1 MTTPTPAVPAE
12 EPVVIEGAIEGA
24 IEVERPWREAW
35 RMFRQNTA
43 AVAGLAT
50 LSLIVL
56 VSVLGP
62 IVYPIDPFT
71 PTGPLLLPPGEQGFL
86 LGTDQQGRD
95 LVVGLLYGSQST
107 LMVGAAAAAITIT
120 IGILFGA
127 LAGFYRGWVEEVL
140 MRITEFFQVLPP
152 LLLAMVVVLLFSP
165 SIYSISIA
173 IGVVSWTSTARL
185 VRAEFLR
192 LRELDFVKA
201 ERAIGARDAR
211 IIWTIILPNAAPP
224 LIVSAAL
231 SVGVAILFEA
241 GLAFLQLSDPNVMS
255 WGYLISVNR
264 PQILEAWWPVTFP
277 GLAIFITV
285 LSVSLIGDGLNDA
298 FNPKLRQR

>member
-1 MTTPTPAVPAE
+1 
-12 EPVVIEGAIEGA
+12 
-24 IEVERPWREAW
+24 
-35 RMFRQNTA
+35 
-43 AVAGLAT
+43 
-50 LSLIVL
+50 
-56 VSVLGP
+56 
-62 IVYPIDPFT
+62 
-71 PTGPLLLPPGEQGFL
+71 
-86 LGTDQQGRD
+86 
-95 LVVGLLYGSQST
+95 
-107 LMVGAAAAAITIT
+107 MVGAAAAAITIT

-173 IGVVSWTSTARL
+173 IGVVSWPATARL

-201 ERAIGARDAR
+201 ERAIGARNAR
-211 IIWTIILPNAAPP
+211 IIWTVILPNAAPP

-231 SVGVAILFEA
+231 SVGIAILFEA

-298 FNPKLRQR
+298 FNPKLRER

>member
-12 EPVVIEGAIEGA
+12 EPVV

-50 LSLIVL
+50 LSAIVL

-62 IVYPIDPFT
+62 FVYPIDPFT

-107 LMVGAAAAAITIT
+107 LMVGAAAATITIT

-201 ERAIGARDAR
+201 ERAIGARNAR

-231 SVGVAILFEA
+231 SVGIAILFEA

>member
-1 MTTPTPAVPAE
+1 MMISDKPARPDKQV
-12 EPVVIEGAIEGA
+12 AIQ
-24 IEVERPWREAW
+24 VERPWLEAW
-35 RMFRQNTA
+35 NMFKKNRA
-43 AVAGLAT
+43 AVAGLII
-50 LSLIVL
+50 LSSIIMISL
-56 VSVLGP
+56 LGP
-62 IVYPIDPFT
+62 LAFPADPFAGA
-71 PTGPLLLPPGEQGFL
+71 GPLLSPPGERGFL

-95 LVVGLLYGSQST
+95 ILVGLLYGSQST

-120 IGILFGA
+120 IGILVGA
-127 LAGFYRGWVEEVL
+127 LAGYYRGWVEEVL
-140 MRITEFFQVLPP
+140 LRITEFFQVLPP

-165 SIYSISIA
+165 SIVTISLA
-173 IGVVSWTSTARL
+173 IGIVSWTSTARL

-192 LRELDFVKA
+192 IRELDFVKA
-201 ERAIGARDAR
+201 ERAIGSRNAR

>member
-1 MTTPTPAVPAE
+1 
-12 EPVVIEGAIEGA
+12 
-24 IEVERPWREAW
+24 
-35 RMFRQNTA
+35 
-43 AVAGLAT
+43 
-50 LSLIVL
+50 
-56 VSVLGP
+56 
-62 IVYPIDPFT
+62 
-71 PTGPLLLPPGEQGFL
+71 
-86 LGTDQQGRD
+86 
-95 LVVGLLYGSQST
+95 
-107 LMVGAAAAAITIT
+107 MVGAAAAAITIT

-201 ERAIGARDAR
+201 ERAIGARNAR

-264 PQILEAWWPVTFP
+264 PQISRP
-277 GLAIFITV
+277 GGRSPSRA
-285 LSVSLIGDGLNDA
+285 SPSSSPCCRSA
-298 FNPKLRQR
+298 

>member
-1 MTTPTPAVPAE
+1 MNTAPQAVPAE
-12 EPVVIEGAIEGA
+12 ETVV
-24 IEVERPWREAW
+24 IEVERPWQEAW
-35 RMFRQNTA
+35 RMYRRNKA
-43 AVAGLAT
+43 AVAGLVM

-56 VSVLGP
+56 ISVLGP
-62 IVYPIDPFT
+62 FVYPADPFAAA
-71 PTGPLLLPPGEQGFL
+71 GPLLLPPGEQGFL

-95 LVVGLLYGSQST
+95 MVVGLLYGSQAT

-120 IGILFGA
+120 IGILVGA
-127 LAGFYRGWVEEVL
+127 LAGFYRSWVEEAL
-140 MRITEFFQVLPP
+140 MRVTEFFQVLPP
-152 LLLAMVVVLLFSP
+152 LLLAMVVVLLYSP
-165 SIYSISIA
+165 SIFTISIA
-173 IGVVSWTSTARL
+173 IGVVSWPPTARL

-201 ERAIGARDAR
+201 ERAIGARNPR
-211 IIWTIILPNAAPP
+211 IIWTVILPNAAPP

-231 SVGVAILFEA
+231 SVGIAILFEA

-277 GLAIFITV
+277 GLAIFFTV

-298 FNPKLRQR
+298 FNPKLRER

>member
-1 MTTPTPAVPAE
+1 MTTPNESARPE
-12 EPVVIEGAIEGA
+12 EGAGLDEPFVIQ
-24 IEVERPWREAW
+24 VERPSREAW
-35 RMFRQNTA
+35 NMFKKNKA
-43 AVAGLAT
+43 AVAGLII
-50 LSLIVL
+50 LSSIILI
-56 VSVLGP
+56 SILGP
-62 IVYPIDPFT
+62 FIFPADPFAAV
-71 PTGPLLLPPGEQGFL
+71 GPLLSPPGEKGFL

-95 LVVGLLYGSQST
+95 ILVGLLYGSQST

-120 IGILFGA
+120 IGILVGA
-127 LAGFYRGWVEEVL
+127 LAGYYRGWVEEVL
-140 MRITEFFQVLPP
+140 LRITEFFQVLPP

-165 SIYSISIA
+165 SIVTISLA
-173 IGVVSWTSTARL
+173 IGIVSWTSTARL

-192 LRELDFVKA
+192 IRELDFVKA
-201 ERAIGARDAR
+201 ERAIGSRNAR

-264 PQILEAWWPVTFP
+264 PQILEAW
-277 GLAIFITV
+277 
-285 LSVSLIGDGLNDA
+285 
-298 FNPKLRQR
+298 